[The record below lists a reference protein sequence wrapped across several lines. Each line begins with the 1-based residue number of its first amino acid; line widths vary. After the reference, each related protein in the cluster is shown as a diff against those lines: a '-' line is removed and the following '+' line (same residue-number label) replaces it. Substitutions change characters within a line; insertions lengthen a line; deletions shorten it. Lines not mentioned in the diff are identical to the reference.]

1 MNCARFIIT
10 LALCLWL
17 TGCATM
23 TPNECKAA
31 NWGEVGL
38 RDGLAGAALSVLND
52 RVKDCA
58 EAQVPVDTPR
68 YLQGREQGLLQFC
81 RIENAAPLGLD
92 GKSYDGVCP
101 ATMDAEFRRRFK
113 AGRDVHVAR
122 NELRSLESRRGTG
135 EERLRSAANDD
146 DRRRARDALRELDS
160 DMRRARD
167 RVRDAEWVLDR
178 LR

>member
-1 MNCARFIIT
+1 MTRLRVLT
-10 LALCLWL
+10 LLALCFWL

-38 RDGLAGAALSVLND
+38 RDGLEGKALSVLND

-58 EAQVPVDTPR
+58 EANVPVDTPR
-68 YLQGREQGLLQFC
+68 YLQGRDQGLLQFC
-81 RIENAAPLGLD
+81 RIENAVPLGLN

-101 ATMDAEFRRRFK
+101 AAMDAEFRRRFK
-113 AGRDVHVAR
+113 VGRDVHLAR
-122 NELRSLESRRGTG
+122 NELRTLEGRRSTA

-146 DRRRARDALRELDS
+146 DRRRARDALRDLDS

-167 RVRDAEWVLDR
+167 RVRDTEWVLDR

>member
-17 TGCATM
+17 AGCATM

>member
-1 MNCARFIIT
+1 MTGLRVLSL

-17 TGCATM
+17 AGCATM

-38 RDGLAGAALSVLND
+38 RDGLEGKALSVLND

-58 EAQVPVDTPR
+58 EANVPVDTPR
-68 YLQGREQGLLQFC
+68 YLQGRDQGLLQFC
-81 RIENAAPLGLD
+81 RIENAVPLGLN
-92 GKSYDGVCP
+92 GTSYDGVCP
-101 ATMDAEFRRRFK
+101 SAMDGEFRRRFK
-113 AGRDVHVAR
+113 VGRDVHLAR
-122 NELRSLESRRGTG
+122 NDLRNLEGRRSTA
-135 EERLRSAANDD
+135 EERLRSSANDD
-146 DRRRARDALRELDS
+146 DRRRARDALRDLDG

>member
-1 MNCARFIIT
+1 MICARVFVA
-10 LALCLWL
+10 LAVCLWL

-31 NWGEVGL
+31 NWGDVGL

-52 RVKDCA
+52 RAKDCA

-68 YLQGREQGLLQFC
+68 YLQGREQGLLQYC
-81 RIENAAPLGLD
+81 RIENAVPLGLN
-92 GKSYDGVCP
+92 GESYAGVCP
-101 ATMDAEFRRRFK
+101 AAMDGEFRRRFN
-113 AGRDVHVAR
+113 AGRDVHLAR
-122 NELRSLESRRGTG
+122 NELRSLEGRRGTA

-146 DRRRARDALRELDS
+146 DRRRARDALRDLDA

-167 RVRDAEWVLDR
+167 RVRDAEWALDR